1 MTIAEIIAR
10 LENATG
16 PSIELD
22 EEIRLAVGAESIN
35 YGSAEGLVSTDEC
48 CGPPEYTSSL
58 DVALTLMPD
67 GWNIKLERF
76 ADGDLWQCFISRY
89 VDHQKE
95 YYASWDAKFV
105 AYPPAIALTI
115 AALRAREATER
126 AG

>member
-16 PSIELD
+16 PSVELD
-22 EEIRLAVGAESIN
+22 EEIRLAVAAESIN

-48 CGPPEYTSSL
+48 HGPPEYTSSL
-58 DVALTLMPD
+58 DVALTLVPNGHEIHDWFIGND
-67 GWNIKLERF
+67 GSSHLSLKDPGKRDWFEV
-76 ADGDLWQCFISRY
+76 GES
-89 VDHQKE
+89 DHS
-95 YYASWDAKFV
+95 A
-105 AYPPAIALTI
+105 AIALCI